1 MAIRP
6 NGSTLN
12 VEEVLHA
19 MGIYLNARAP
29 LRMAG
34 NDVFSTATDSLGI
47 ACACADFRRRR
58 ASSR

>member
-1 MAIRP
+1 MFYLIGIRS

-47 ACACADFRRRR
+47 A
-58 ASSR
+58 